1 MFCPRQTT
9 TSSRWYGTVSRYHC
23 DGSSSLRS
31 RALDVRERR
40 RRTRSSPS
48 ARRVLRETA
57 RIGLA
62 RLFLQRQSRRGRFR
76 TSPKGAAG
84 GASRGALVR
93 RETQVWQRVRAVAA
107 VSTVER
113 AATTTGTITG
123 TTTTTTGTIN
133 AAATARD
140 HLADSSHV
148 LGRRLGDFD
157 SSGMRVHRRFNGFC
171 TQTTRYL

>member
-1 MFCPRQTT
+1 
-9 TSSRWYGTVSRYHC
+9 
-23 DGSSSLRS
+23 
-31 RALDVRERR
+31 
-40 RRTRSSPS
+40 
-48 ARRVLRETA
+48 
-57 RIGLA
+57 
-62 RLFLQRQSRRGRFR
+62 
-76 TSPKGAAG
+76 
-84 GASRGALVR
+84 
-93 RETQVWQRVRAVAA
+93 VRAVAA

-140 HLADSSHV
+140 QLARDYLSDSSHV